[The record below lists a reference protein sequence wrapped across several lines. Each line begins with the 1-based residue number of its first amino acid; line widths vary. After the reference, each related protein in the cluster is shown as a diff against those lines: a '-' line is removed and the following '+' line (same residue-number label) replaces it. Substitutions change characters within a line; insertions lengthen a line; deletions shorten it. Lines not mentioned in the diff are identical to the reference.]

1 VYELLTALLVLE
13 LALSEKEN
21 PKYVGSLQYQFR
33 VFKNVDCFISVHRG
47 YRHGRDVVVL

>member
-33 VFKNVDCFISVHRG
+33 VFKNVDCFISVYRG